1 MELCEFKASLIF
13 IVSSGQPGLYSEDI
27 SSKKKEK
34 EEREEGRKEEKNKTG
49 TGKFLGIVA
58 LDKLDHYEESQAD
71 TVKPQENIAAS
82 QKVRQHCHQVS
93 GLPKSGDQGT
103 VSTLHPLSTSV
114 FQVPGPGLYHT
125 GHLTVHFS

>member
-34 EEREEGRKEEKNKTG
+34 EEGRKEEKNKTG

-71 TVKPQENIAAS
+71 TVKPQADIAAS
-82 QKVRQHCHQVS
+82 QKVRQHCHQV
-93 GLPKSGDQGT
+93 SGDQGT

-114 FQVPGPGLYHT
+114 FQAPGPGLYHT
-125 GHLTVHFS
+125 GHHTVHFS